1 MLNKIKGQDRANILL
16 SNALLSGREK
26 GSYLFS
32 GPSGVGKFSKALE
45 FAMALNCTSEGRKPC
60 RECNS
65 CKKFLALSHPDFTYI
80 FPTPNLKFQPDGSI
94 NESKYFKEYKNY
106 LQNKIDSPYKRF
118 FFSAGTLIRIDAVHM
133 LSHRLNMSASEGRY
147 KICVIEDAHL
157 MNQNAANAFL
167 KILEEPP
174 KDCVI
179 ILITHQKESLL
190 PTIISRCKGV
200 PFVKLSWKVIAQVL
214 HKNYAVEQDEAELY
228 GKIADGDMAR
238 AIRLAR
244 GYGLELRDLT
254 KKLLQAMAYS
264 DDLTLSQMSS
274 ELGKPSFKNEMLV
287 VLRYLSS
294 FFLDIYKLSI
304 GETRITNFD
313 YLDSLQEI
321 AEKNAQQN
329 QFLPDL
335 IDYMDSV
342 VKFSNLNFS
351 LLLMAIYAQYSGNR
365 VSYAGI

>member
-1 MLNKIKGQDRANILL
+1 MLSKIEGQTRANLL
-16 SNALLSGREK
+16 LNNAISSGRET
-26 GSYLFS
+26 GSFLFY

-45 FAMALNCTSEGRKPC
+45 FAMTLNCTSEGKKPC
-60 RECNS
+60 RKCNS

-94 NESKYFKEYKNY
+94 NESKYLKEYKNY

-118 FFSAGTLIRIDAVHM
+118 FFSAGTLIRIDTVHM
-133 LSHRLNMSASEGRY
+133 LFHRLNMSVSEGRY
-147 KICVIEDAHL
+147 KICVIEDVHL

-179 ILITHQKESLL
+179 ILITEQRESLL
-190 PTIISRCKGV
+190 PTVISRCRGV
-200 PFVKLSWKVIAQVL
+200 PFVKLSWKVIAQAL
-214 HKNYAVEQDEAELY
+214 HKNYAVETPKAELY
-228 GKIADGDMAR
+228 AKIADGDMSR
-238 AIRLAR
+238 AIRLTK

-254 KKLLQAMAYS
+254 KKLLQAMAQG
-264 DDLTLSQMSS
+264 DDLSLSQMSID
-274 ELGKPSFKNEMLV
+274 LGKPSSKNEMLV

-294 FFLDIYKLSI
+294 FLLDIYKLSI
-304 GETRITNFD
+304 GVEKITNFD
-313 YLDSLQEI
+313 YQESLQEI
-321 AEKNAQQN
+321 ADKNVN
-329 QFLPDL
+329 LNHSLPDL
-335 IDYMDSV
+335 VDYLDSV

-351 LLLMAIYAQYSGNR
+351 LLLMAIYARYRGNG